1 MYNRGEIKFS
11 WLQEKNAEQTEQ
23 CPVYEREIDKREKRK
38 KKKEKT
44 RAEKY
49 GSMSMIQN

>member
-23 CPVYEREIDKREKRK
+23 CPVYEREIDKREK
-38 KKKEKT
+38 KKKEK
-44 RAEKY
+44 RKDK
-49 GSMSMIQN
+49 G